1 MNKFS
6 KLSKEQMLN
15 ICMLINP
22 DCKWEFN
29 QLLDNDGKGTDACYE
44 FLGDDESCIQF
55 NIHQPAEDEI
65 RCYLKGNCNNDE
77 IPVDKVK
84 LVNNFLGIE
93 TVINKQDTKVN
104 SNEIKKHYVLKGEID
119 KFTKIAEYEM
129 PYPGLTLDASLI
141 TDHVKAEADLGIGS
155 ASMYLDTIYRHR
167 NEEDILIVKVTLN
180 ISSFGL
186 NYNQNILKDAKVLFL
201 LDDNE
206 TIQTRKV
213 LDYKGGESPLG
224 FGLKETT
231 HLEADFAF
239 LSKLAIAKK
248 IEYRVSGKRGNV
260 SEGEFNKSDLFKLKG
275 FYNGL
280 FDPEFMK
287 DELLKQIEIDNAEE
301 QKQVE
306 EQKKKEAEEQKVKP
320 ASSKSSSSCFVITA
334 TMGDPYHPIVDEFRA
349 YRDQKLLT
357 NEFGKAFVNFYYKVG
372 PYAASIINKSEILRK
387 LSFSFFV
394 NPIYKRL
401 KNDRNTNKN

>member
-1 MNKFS
+1 M
-6 KLSKEQMLN
+6 
-15 ICMLINP
+15 
-22 DCKWEFN
+22 
-29 QLLDNDGKGTDACYE
+29 
-44 FLGDDESCIQF
+44 
-55 NIHQPAEDEI
+55 
-65 RCYLKGNCNNDE
+65 
-77 IPVDKVK
+77 
-84 LVNNFLGIE
+84 
-93 TVINKQDTKVN
+93 
-104 SNEIKKHYVLKGEID
+104 SNEKIKNHYVLEGEID

-141 TDHVKAEADLGIGS
+141 TDHVKAESDLGIGS
-155 ASMYLDTIYRHR
+155 ARMRLETIYRQR
-167 NEEDILIVKVTLN
+167 NEEDILIIKVTLN
-180 ISSFGL
+180 ISSLGL

-206 TIQTRKV
+206 TIQTGKV
-213 LDYKGGESPLG
+213 LDYKGGEGPLG
-224 FGLKETT
+224 LGLEETT

-260 SEGEFNKSDLFKLKG
+260 SEGELNKSDLFKLKG

-287 DELLKQIEIDNAEE
+287 DELLKQIEIDIAEE
-301 QKQVE
+301 QREEE
-306 EQKKKEAEEQKVKP
+306 EQKKKEAEAQKVKP
-320 ASSKSSSSCFVITA
+320 ASSESSSSCFVITA

-349 YRDQKLLT
+349 YRDRKLLT
-357 NEFGKAFVNFYYKVG
+357 NEFGKAFVSFYYKVG
-372 PYAASIINKSEILRK
+372 PYAASIISKSEILRK